1 MVKTEQ
7 LSQRAINW
15 DTEPTRSCGLGGG
28 PCATSTGSEPQPAPC
43 PAVTGENQA
52 DLMEFVP
59 DKLTGADSPFL
70 VGVLVIA
77 KVAGSGLEAQQD
89 TIEC

>member
-1 MVKTEQ
+1 
-7 LSQRAINW
+7 
-15 DTEPTRSCGLGGG
+15 
-28 PCATSTGSEPQPAPC
+28 
-43 PAVTGENQA
+43 
-52 DLMEFVP
+52 MEFVP
-59 DKLTGADSPFL
+59 DKLTGADSPCL

>member
-1 MVKTEQ
+1 MQPAQVRSHSLPRAR
-7 LSQRAINW
+7 LSQGK
-15 DTEPTRSCGLGGG
+15 TRLI
-28 PCATSTGSEPQPAPC
+28 PVPDQ
-43 PAVTGENQA
+43 
-52 DLMEFVP
+52 FVP